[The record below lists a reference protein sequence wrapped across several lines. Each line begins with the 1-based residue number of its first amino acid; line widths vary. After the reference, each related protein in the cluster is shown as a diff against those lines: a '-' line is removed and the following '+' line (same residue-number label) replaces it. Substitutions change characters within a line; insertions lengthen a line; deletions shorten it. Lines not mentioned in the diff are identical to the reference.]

1 MDTTKHTS
9 HLIKSINE
17 RGMLTS
23 SQVCRLVGISYRQL
37 DYWVRTGA
45 IESPDN
51 KSLGSGRPRVWTPED
66 VRRLK
71 AVVAQMREAQMILE
85 AFSNGSLWREAVA

>member
-1 MDTTKHTS
+1 MQASVMNKEE
-9 HLIKSINE
+9 L
-17 RGMLTS
+17 LTS
-23 SQVCRLVGISYRQL
+23 AEVCRLVGISYRQL

-45 IESPDN
+45 VESPGN
-51 KSLGSGRPRVWTPED
+51 KGLGSGQRRHWTSED

-71 AVVAQMREAQMILE
+71 VVASQIREAQMILE